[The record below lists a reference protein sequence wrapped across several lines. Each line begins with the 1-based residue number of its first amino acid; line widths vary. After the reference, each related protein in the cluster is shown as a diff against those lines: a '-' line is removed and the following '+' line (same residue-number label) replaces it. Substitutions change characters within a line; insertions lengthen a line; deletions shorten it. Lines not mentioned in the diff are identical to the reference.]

1 MGTYN
6 HKQILSD
13 YENGR
18 LTVEMAMGHSLQH
31 IDKLY
36 ELQTTA
42 NVNRYEMRGKMDS
55 IENRVNTLQ
64 KEVARLT
71 ALVEKFL
78 PKRKQ
83 KSSDK
88 AQKDQS

>member
-1 MGTYN
+1 MGTYD

-18 LTVEMAMGHSLQH
+18 MTVEMAMGHSLQH

-42 NVNRYEMRGKMDS
+42 NVNRYELRGKIDAL
-55 IENRVNTLQ
+55 ENSVNILK

-71 ALVEKFL
+71 TLLEKFL
-78 PKRKQ
+78 PKRKP

-88 AQKDQS
+88 PSKD